1 MQDWLENGP
10 FEWIG
15 GSASHNVGYIA
26 LYMWHISD
34 MLYCGLTV
42 MRLRRMTAWPSGIM
56 RKRKKTV
63 AGGGLFS

>member
-1 MQDWLENGP
+1 MSASIFECVMQDWLENGP

-42 MRLRRMTAWPSGIM
+42 MPPMYRA
-56 RKRKKTV
+56 
-63 AGGGLFS
+63 